1 MNIIIT
7 VRIFSDRLLFNSIF
21 GQSFYTKVDIGQRSV
36 VMLKQRLVRPSLRLE
51 ETVPVLQYHYQGL
64 TTIIWIELCL

>member
-51 ETVPVLQYHYQGL
+51 ETVPVYNN
-64 TTIIWIELCL
+64 IIIKVLLLLYG